1 MHGHEEETVK
11 VVRRRLE
18 EATGVLKAAEHGV
31 VGETARREREA
42 AAAQRERE
50 AAAAR
55 REREVEAA
63 RAPRKKYVPYARA
76 WQ

>member
-1 MHGHEEETVK
+1 MDKTKQHAE
-11 VVRRRLE
+11 VVW
-18 EATGVLKAAEHGV
+18 GDYYF
-31 VGETARREREA
+31 GESARREREA

-63 RAPRKKYVPYARA
+63 RAPRKKHVPDAQA
-76 WQ
+76 WRRVGRPWWQR